1 MWITDCK
8 YFHIFSKC
16 AISGIYHSVD
26 GGRFPRSYRICYFC
40 SRSAE
45 NKQNKWRTWLTVH
58 IATYSVLTDLRDAIF
73 AWLCACPEWSLWR
86 SISVSK
92 QVCMCLQLPSP
103 TCGTQLGPSPVCLV
117 SIGDLLRLDLRIQ
130 RAGFGPWSKCRSGN
144 NNLLLEQS
152 SRSLLLEAGPSSTL
166 SPRAAG
172 HEVTQNVTGGFR
184 SDSKV
189 KWKVYPCLNHE
200 GKLLVLAEYL
210 RKNGLS

>member
-40 SRSAE
+40 SLSAE
-45 NKQNKWRTWLTVH
+45 NKQNKWRTWLTVR
-58 IATYSVLTDLRDAIF
+58 IATYSVFTDLRDAIF

-117 SIGDLLRLDLRIQ
+117 SIGDLLRLDLQIQ

-144 NNLLLEQS
+144 NNPGYYWSKAPVHFCWRQGQALLSHIE
-152 SRSLLLEAGPSSTL
+152 
-166 SPRAAG
+166 
-172 HEVTQNVTGGFR
+172 
-184 SDSKV
+184 
-189 KWKVYPCLNHE
+189 
-200 GKLLVLAEYL
+200 LLVMKQHRTSLGVSAQIQRLNGRSILA
-210 RKNGLS
+210 